1 MELNRAYWKTGKW
14 SENTPNTS
22 ILDSS
27 SVLNFSAS
35 SIPSRSGA
43 TAETSDEPLVDL
55 ADVLNSDADILG
67 MLGKSSSESG
77 LDFCS
82 FQVDSSP
89 PPFAGLDIGP
99 LTDNSTVGS
108 HSQTGRRTPRTIADE
123 PLDGILSPELDKM
136 VTDET
141 ILSKLNKI
149 PELEGKDV
157 EDLFTAVLSPST
169 SQPLTTQ
176 MPQPQIPGALPPTA
190 GSSMSHP
197 SAFPRM
203 PMINGMMGPNQR
215 FPANPGT
222 GPRFSENVSSLNR
235 MPFSENPRDRK
246 FNQMPREAVGPWPPS
261 AHGSAPALPGSLPE
275 GETEAMSNAQRSTL
289 KWEKEETLGELA
301 TVAPVLYTNIN
312 FPNLKEEYP
321 DWSTRVK
328 QIAKL
333 WRKASSQDRAPYVQ
347 KARDN
352 RAALRINKVQMS
364 NETVKRHHPQQ
375 QPPEVFDPNI
385 PLDTELLFKDPL
397 KPKESEHEQE
407 WKFRQQMRQKSK
419 QQAKIEATQKLEQVK
434 NEQLQQQ
441 QQQQQPSSQSD
452 GDGSNQSPASQPSN
466 DSMSPM
472 QQFNSKDNFIRPH
485 LQGTPSSAP
494 LEDVFIRPQPPPPSG
509 PSSQPQS
516 PQVFSPGSSGSRP
529 SSPWDPYAKMVGT
542 PRPPSLGPNACRRIP
557 VESSKSPTPLIEQ
570 QDKGRP
576 SPAHESFGS
585 PTSASNDP
593 YAKPPDTPRPT
604 GEVDLFLKPMG
615 PPRNIQSAHG
625 RPPMGSPGRDPYSR
639 PMIRNDAYQR
649 MTQNRMILSD
659 PYSRPLIAPI
669 PGSNESGSVPLFKTP
684 MPPSQTQDPFNRP
697 GPHSNDRFLQNQ
709 QSDPYA
715 QPPHTPRPIG
725 NDGFSNPLEWASI
738 TYRDIHFLSQAQ

>member
-1 MELNRAYWKTGKW
+1 
-14 SENTPNTS
+14 
-22 ILDSS
+22 
-27 SVLNFSAS
+27 
-35 SIPSRSGA
+35 
-43 TAETSDEPLVDL
+43 
-55 ADVLNSDADILG
+55 
-67 MLGKSSSESG
+67 
-77 LDFCS
+77 
-82 FQVDSSP
+82 
-89 PPFAGLDIGP
+89 
-99 LTDNSTVGS
+99 
-108 HSQTGRRTPRTIADE
+108 
-123 PLDGILSPELDKM
+123 
-136 VTDET
+136 
-141 ILSKLNKI
+141 
-149 PELEGKDV
+149 
-157 EDLFTAVLSPST
+157 
-169 SQPLTTQ
+169 
-176 MPQPQIPGALPPTA
+176 
-190 GSSMSHP
+190 
-197 SAFPRM
+197 
-203 PMINGMMGPNQR
+203 
-215 FPANPGT
+215 
-222 GPRFSENVSSLNR
+222 
-235 MPFSENPRDRK
+235 
-246 FNQMPREAVGPWPPS
+246 
-261 AHGSAPALPGSLPE
+261 
-275 GETEAMSNAQRSTL
+275 
-289 KWEKEETLGELA
+289 
-301 TVAPVLYTNIN
+301 
-312 FPNLKEEYP
+312 
-321 DWSTRVK
+321 
-328 QIAKL
+328 
-333 WRKASSQDRAPYVQ
+333 
-347 KARDN
+347 
-352 RAALRINKVQMS
+352 
-364 NETVKRHHPQQ
+364 
-375 QPPEVFDPNI
+375 
-385 PLDTELLFKDPL
+385 
-397 KPKESEHEQE
+397 
-407 WKFRQQMRQKSK
+407 MRQKSK

-452 GDGSNQSPASQPSN
+452 GDGSNQSPGSQPSN

-472 QQFNSKDNFIRPH
+472 QQFNSKDNFVRPH

-542 PRPPSLGPNACRRIP
+542 PRPPTLGPNACRRIP
-557 VESSKSPTPLIEQ
+557 VESSKSPTHLIEQ

-725 NDGFSNPLEWASI
+725 NDGFTNPSRMGQHHLQGHSFPQSGPMNQTSRNPYAHAPSTPRPDHFTYDHYPQPPGPNKQDSFSQPTVNQRTINEHGTQPRPFFEPYARPPGTPRPHDNYGQPSNAFSPSSDPYLQAPGTPRPNVMNQFSHQSLHGQRTSPSHSVDPYGQSQTAPRNSVGERFSKSPGSQRGMAEPFTSTAVPLRPGMGETFPQPGAPRPILNDPYAQPPGTPRPGPDGLNRPVPKIGPLGNQDPFSSPQGRLQDHFPHSDSHGSKHSNVPEDGFSRSPSRRPSQTPGHDPFDQPPMTPHPQSAVKVEAKDQTAVSI
-738 TYRDIHFLSQAQ
+738 SGTGPQDPVQMLNNPQVSGTSADTQGLAAVETEERLKQVPEQNPS